1 MRRLA
6 ALVALLLACSA
17 LAAEVPVSDVIL
29 GDPNAYSGPPAIAT
43 DGDGFLVVWSDGR
56 SVDSILFAARVTRS
70 GQVLDPTGIP
80 LHRAGVGRPQVI
92 WNGERYLVFWSEG
105 YPGRIMLAEVN
116 RDGSVRPP
124 RTLIDNAVF
133 DEYRGT
139 PVATNG
145 SRILMVYGDKQ
156 GTFGW
161 PSRIRVG
168 VRNLDATPVAE
179 SVVDAADPED
189 MYHLMDPRPTI
200 VVNASQFLVSWDVPA
215 AEEGERRAVRFSP
228 NGARIDATPRR
239 IGSGATAIAV
249 NGSGYVVLSA
259 YTSWGVSGDL
269 QTITDPVE
277 LPLAINSYPVLI
289 ERNGRAS
296 LLGLDLRQGTEGGIP
311 SVLQF
316 DDQGHAGASQ
326 AAPPSAGSVAG
337 LSNGHDVLFV
347 TSIRDA
353 TFEDP
358 PRLFAV
364 VTNAVTLQA
373 QSPTVP
379 LTSSA
384 PRQEAPSIATNG
396 IDTLTAWRE
405 PDGIFAGRVR
415 GNGTRIDGRGVRLSD
430 GIGDGYP
437 RVAFDGERYV
447 IAFTHWKGP
456 QDTEVVVRFISPQSG
471 LLPDEIRVQGANAGL
486 EVALA
491 RGGDSVLL
499 VWPDGQKLYAA
510 RIRAMQLIDTPL
522 PMTISGFAAL
532 SPAAAWNGNE
542 FLIAWR
548 EVVFG
553 FDSESYPRIRGARL
567 SANLTPVDT
576 QSRVLLEETGELS
589 FHWEPSLVWD
599 GTQWVLAATV
609 TRFGRE
615 TPEVRVVRIDG
626 NLNPI
631 STTAIGKGSAPQLAV
646 ADTRVWLAW
655 KEDTAERSLRLGVLD
670 SNEQHVIPAPTPT
683 VYQWPNQFGMTAK
696 GTQVILAY
704 PRIAGVESG
713 TVPRVF
719 LTTAGQA
726 AGPARRRSVR

>member
-1 MRRLA
+1 MHRLA
-6 ALVALLLACSA
+6 VLLLLTCSVF
-17 LAAEVPVSDVIL
+17 AAEVPVSDVVL
-29 GDPNAYSGPPAIAT
+29 GDPHAYSGPPAIAT

-56 SVDSILFAARVTRS
+56 SVDSILFAARVTRT

-105 YPGRIMLAEVN
+105 YPGRIMVAEVN
-116 RDGSVRPP
+116 RDGSVRAP

-133 DEYRGT
+133 DAYRGT

-145 SRILMVYGDKQ
+145 SRILMVYGDRT
-156 GTFGW
+156 GTNGW
-161 PSRIRVG
+161 PSRIRGSVL
-168 VRNLDATPVAE
+168 NPDATPVAE
-179 SVVDAADPED
+179 SVVDEADSED
-189 MYHLMDPRPTI
+189 IYHLMDPGPTI
-200 VVNASQFLVSWDVPA
+200 VVHASEFLVSWNVA
-215 AEEGERRAVRFSP
+215 AEEGGERRAVRFSP
-228 NGARIDATPRR
+228 NGSRIDAAPRR
-239 IGSGATAIAV
+239 IGSGATAIAG
-249 NGSGYVVLSA
+249 NGDGYVVLSA
-259 YTSWGVSGDL
+259 YTSWGVSSDL
-269 QTITDPVE
+269 QTITDPVAF
-277 LPLAINSYPVLI
+277 PLAVGSYPVLI

-296 LLGLDLRQGTEGGIP
+296 LLGQDLSEGTGTAIP
-311 SVLQF
+311 TILEF
-316 DDQGHAGASQ
+316 DDQGHAGATQ
-326 AAPPSAGSVAG
+326 PVPPSAGGIAG
-337 LSNGHDVLFV
+337 LSNGRDLLFV
-347 TSIRDA
+347 TSISDDI
-353 TFEDP
+353 FETP

-364 VTNAVTLQA
+364 VTNATTLQA
-373 QSPTVP
+373 QTPTVA

-396 IDTLTAWRE
+396 TDTLTVWRE

-430 GIGDGYP
+430 GIRDGYP

-447 IAFTHWKGP
+447 VAFTHWNGP
-456 QDTEVVVRFISPQSG
+456 QDTEVVVRFLSPQSG
-471 LLPDEIRVQGANAGL
+471 LLPDEIHVQGTNVGL

-491 RGGDSVLL
+491 KGGDSALL

-510 RIRAMQLIDTPL
+510 RLRAMQLIDTPL
-522 PMTISGFAAL
+522 QVTIDGFAAI

-542 FLIAWR
+542 FLITWR
-548 EVVFG
+548 EVVFD
-553 FDSESYPRIRGARL
+553 FDSEFYPRIRGARL

-589 FHWEPSLVWD
+589 FHLEPSLVWD
-599 GTQWVLAATV
+599 GARWVLAATV
-609 TRFGRE
+609 ARFGGE

-626 NLNPI
+626 NLAPI
-631 STTAIGKGSAPQLAV
+631 GTTAIGKGSAPQLAV
-646 ADTRVWLAW
+646 ADKRVWLAW
-655 KEDTAERSLRLGVLD
+655 KEDTAERSLRLGALD
-670 SNEQHVIPAPTPT
+670 ANGQQVIPAPTPSG
-683 VYQWPNQFGMTAK
+683 YQWPDQFGMTSK

-726 AGPARRRSVR
+726 AGPGRRRSVR